1 MAQKPALIRTCLK
14 GETEAMSNSTTMK
27 ADGHGTCQNS
37 YSAVLEAKTAD
48 VVTAL
53 FSVAHQMKLKNC
65 RPLPFPTKKKGGEGK
80 HDEVSIK

>member
-1 MAQKPALIRTCLK
+1 MP
-14 GETEAMSNSTTMK
+14 
-27 ADGHGTCQNS
+27 NS

-65 RPLPFPTKKKGGEGK
+65 RPFPFPMKKRGGEGK